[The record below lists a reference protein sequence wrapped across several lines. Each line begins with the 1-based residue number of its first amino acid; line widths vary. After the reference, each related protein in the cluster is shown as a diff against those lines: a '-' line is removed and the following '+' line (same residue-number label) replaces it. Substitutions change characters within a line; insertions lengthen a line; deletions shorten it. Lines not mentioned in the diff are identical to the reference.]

1 MNRAGSRCRKGVS
14 RMEVVIR
21 GEATEI
27 AALVV
32 AIQERR
38 DLGVCIDAKNLVRAI
53 CDIGPGVRWNT

>member
-1 MNRAGSRCRKGVS
+1 
-14 RMEVVIR
+14 MEVVIR

-38 DLGVCIDAKNLVRAI
+38 DLGVCIDAKNLARAI
-53 CDIGPGVRWNT
+53 CDTGLEVQRNR

>member
-1 MNRAGSRCRKGVS
+1 MNRAGSWCREGV
-14 RMEVVIR
+14 R
-21 GEATEI
+21 GVQIIIEGKPKEI

-38 DLGVCIDAKNLVRAI
+38 DLDVCMDAKNLVRAI

>member
-1 MNRAGSRCRKGVS
+1 
-14 RMEVVIR
+14 MEVVIR

>member
-1 MNRAGSRCRKGVS
+1 
-14 RMEVVIR
+14 MEIKIK

-38 DLGVCIDAKNLVRAI
+38 DLTKISEEDFLAPLKKLQGGRTAQ
-53 CDIGPGVRWNT
+53 